1 MTFQDVE
8 QAREKYFAKNQ
19 TFLKERSRKR
29 KKASFFVFT
38 ILFLIS
44 ALILFFNFD
53 SIMSMLHSIKW
64 NQHTLLTLFIIVF
77 NILVVVGVIF
87 GLICALTN
95 GGANTQE
102 EYLAYKHAYKGYFI
116 AQQLAETFT
125 DLNYHHEQGLDK
137 NILAKT
143 DLIYTGSDYSSNDL
157 VIGKYKNVDFT
168 QADVKI
174 IDYYTDSDGD
184 RHSRIVF
191 LGRYMIFK
199 FPKKFKSKMIIS
211 FNGYGEG
218 LFDRITTE
226 STEFNKRFLVY
237 AEDKLEALYILTPD
251 FMEKLEKL
259 GQQYDNK
266 ISFYFADDKLYIG
279 INDGNNVFEPPNPAT
294 PIDEAKE
301 KAKVIQDM
309 KAITNIVD
317 DLKLNR

>member
-19 TFLKERSRKR
+19 AFLKERSRKR

-38 ILFLIS
+38 ILFLIL
-44 ALILFFNFD
+44 ALIIFFNFD
-53 SIMSMLHSIKW
+53 SISNIFHSIKW
-64 NQHTLLTLFIIVF
+64 NQHAIFILLLLAFIT
-77 NILVVVGVIF
+77 LVVVGMLFIF
-87 GLICALTN
+87 ICVFTN
-95 GGANTQE
+95 SGTNAQE
-102 EYLAYKHAYKGYFI
+102 EYLAYKHAYKRYFI
-116 AQQLAETFT
+116 AQQLNEIFT

-143 DLIYTGSDYSSNDL
+143 GLIGTGDSYSSNDL
-157 VIGKYKNVDFT
+157 VIGKYKNVAFS
-168 QADVKI
+168 QADVRI
-174 IDYYTDSDGD
+174 IEYYTDSDGN
-184 RHSRIVF
+184 RQSSIVF

-199 FPKKFKSKMIIS
+199 FPKKFNSKMTIS
-211 FNGYGEG
+211 FDGHGEG